1 VLILKVVPT
10 KIDDLQEGFVLGKDL
25 YVENRMLMK
34 KGSVLTARILTL
46 LKNRNVQHVYIEVPT
61 DEGINQI
68 QSITEQQQQNP
79 LVCSE
84 WIEMPKFLQ
93 ALAELSTERR
103 YGHALKN
110 MDDIVFVRDLFETYM
125 QNLSYRRLLQTLK
138 KYDEYTFMHAIDVF
152 TLATLF
158 AKKEGISHLKHYA
171 LGFLFH
177 DIGKLNIPYEILSK
191 EEKLTV
197 EEFATMQKHTQFGY
211 DILKEIGLES
221 IAILAK
227 LHHERI
233 DGSGYPEGL
242 AENEIPKEVLLLQL
256 IDIYSAV
263 TMNRPYKQEIGAA
276 EAMATI
282 YKEKHL
288 LDEKLLAKF
297 VDFIG
302 IYPEKSIVLLSDGTH
317 ALVEHVNNMFPLLPT
332 VRRLDTNTIFDLPVN
347 FQLKIEKLITYYVET
362 PDQLFRKFSEYLIK
376 GEAHLMEKY
385 YHKLIE
391 LHTTS
396 ECITKI
402 YIPVYQ
408 IFDVLKEQV
417 MLENVRVKLRGL
429 LNKAILQLRKGSKT
443 KTSAI
448 FLVDQNLRASIP
460 FLLLE
465 GVFYVKE
472 ICPIIIDTTT
482 SKEELLRIADY
493 CKASAICSFEEEYNP
508 LIGTNRKLELYH
520 ITTKKLDSLVFSF
533 AGLSVKQMNLK
544 KALQKYKA
552 VTKMINN

>member
-1 VLILKVVPT
+1 
-10 KIDDLQEGFVLGKDL
+10 
-25 YVENRMLMK
+25 M
-34 KGSVLTARILTL
+34 
-46 LKNRNVQHVYIEVPT
+46 
-61 DEGINQI
+61 
-68 QSITEQQQQNP
+68 
-79 LVCSE
+79 
-84 WIEMPKFLQ
+84 
-93 ALAELSTERR
+93 
-103 YGHALKN
+103 
-110 MDDIVFVRDLFETYM
+110 
-125 QNLSYRRLLQTLK
+125 
-138 KYDEYTFMHAIDVF
+138 
-152 TLATLF
+152 
-158 AKKEGISHLKHYA
+158 
-171 LGFLFH
+171 
-177 DIGKLNIPYEILSK
+177 
-191 EEKLTV
+191 
-197 EEFATMQKHTQFGY
+197 
-211 DILKEIGLES
+211 
-221 IAILAK
+221 
-227 LHHERI
+227 
-233 DGSGYPEGL
+233 
-242 AENEIPKEVLLLQL
+242 
-256 IDIYSAV
+256 
-263 TMNRPYKQEIGAA
+263 
-276 EAMATI
+276 
-282 YKEKHL
+282 
-288 LDEKLLAKF
+288 
-297 VDFIG
+297 
-302 IYPEKSIVLLSDGTH
+302 SDGTH